1 MNSTGCSFSGSLS
14 LTWSACGIVGLSVG
28 VLLDLALP
36 LFSSVFFV
44 LLSFSVFRSL
54 SAPLAFVAHL
64 LKKSRPVV
72 VMVEAF
78 FDAFCLDDQWN
89 QIAND
94 TNSSSGDLFG
104 EKAFAFGDYTPCVA
118 DGGIL
123 SICYLLFVIFASVR
137 LGQLCNRSTR
147 KGRVLNKGRQFYR
160 FFLVLF
166 IWFIFLFQLLKDEI
180 FAQEGGGNETALTRA
195 LAHGAGA
202 VGAAAAPVY
211 STVGDLYMLQPMAPF
226 QFFSRALSVL
236 GWGLALIVAA
246 VETSIFTPAGNW
258 MMTFLGLM
266 DLLCQFV
273 KLYVVCARCRILGM
287 LGLLSDLYCLTCCI
301 QLRRY

>member
-1 MNSTGCSFSGSLS
+1 
-14 LTWSACGIVGLSVG
+14 
-28 VLLDLALP
+28 
-36 LFSSVFFV
+36 
-44 LLSFSVFRSL
+44 
-54 SAPLAFVAHL
+54 
-64 LKKSRPVV
+64 
-72 VMVEAF
+72 MVEAF
-78 FDAFCLDDQWN
+78 FNAFCLDDQWN
-89 QIAND
+89 QIANF

-123 SICYLLFVIFASVR
+123 SICYLLFVILASVR

-147 KGRVLNKGRQFYR
+147 KGKVLNKGRQFYR

-166 IWFIFLFQLLKDEI
+166 IWAIFLFQLLKDEI
-180 FAQEGGGNETALTRA
+180 FAEGGANETGPLLLQGGQATD
-195 LAHGAGA
+195 GMVGA
-202 VGAAAAPVY
+202 VDAPPPAAPAY

-236 GWGLALIVAA
+236 GWGLALVVAA

-273 KLYVVCARCRILGM
+273 KLYVVRMHRYGCVHAQHVCMRACLKVCMNVCTVCMYLFVYVCILMMCAFRNSRRH
-287 LGLLSDLYCLTCCI
+287 LLRGSLSL
-301 QLRRY
+301 